1 MCKTLAQWWRWNAWS
16 ESGTCFSRI
25 NSGISITQTITHH
38 TQHPCL
44 HLCSQRGSDTQQM
57 PGGSLGRVPE
67 KGSDTDVTCTDT
79 DERVRVNAPG
89 VAAAILWSWVKVQ
102 ETGAIHPSSIYL
114 PTYPPIIYFSS
125 TKYSK
130 DCYKTDLHLSSHSV
144 PGRPFCWNPALC
156 AVGMCIIICLTFVD

>member
-1 MCKTLAQWWRWNAWS
+1 MFFGRFTFLRVHLNFIKVLGIFFCIYNSNCSTPTRIYWAWTMCKTLAQWWRWNAWS

-67 KGSDTDVTCTDT
+67 TGSDTNVTCTDT

-114 PTYPPIIYFSS
+114 PTHLPTHYLLLIY
-125 TKYSK
+125 
-130 DCYKTDLHLSSHSV
+130 
-144 PGRPFCWNPALC
+144 
-156 AVGMCIIICLTFVD
+156 